1 MRIRH
6 CIIPVLLAALLCQW
20 TSGNLQPHR
29 LGFPLNGTLSLA
41 FLAGIWVMANEWG
54 KKEWM
59 RTLRSG
65 RMACTLLACIAVWC
79 VVGGLVSPHAQAR
92 WLSLMG
98 LTDFTTSW
106 PFVALLVLLLVHLAL
121 ATLHRLKHFGWH
133 SDGAFVCVH
142 GGLWMALA
150 SGLVGSTAYSD
161 YRAVVNRDESV
172 HFGFDSQGRRHP
184 LGYELQLADFS
195 IERNETDQSPVQ
207 YRASVLV
214 DDHPVELAVNAPHSV
229 RWDEDLY
236 LASFDTSAA
245 QPRYCIIQVV
255 RQPAKYATLAG
266 IALLMLGVGWTLL
279 GRHGTDGAGKAV

>member
-6 CIIPVLLAALLCQW
+6 CIIPLLLAALQYQW
-20 TSGNLQPHR
+20 AFGNIEPHR
-29 LGFPLNGTLSLA
+29 WGFPVNGALSLA
-41 FLAGIWVMANEWG
+41 FLAGIWVMNNEWG
-54 KKEWM
+54 EKEWL

-79 VVGGLVSPHAQAR
+79 VAGGLVPPHAQAR
-92 WLSLMG
+92 WLSLVG
-98 LTDFTTSW
+98 LKEFTTSW
-106 PFVALLVLLLVHLAL
+106 PFVTLLVLLLAHLAL
-121 ATLHRLKHFGWH
+121 VTLHRLKHFDCH
-133 SDGAFVCVH
+133 SDGAFMCVH
-142 GGLWMALA
+142 GGLWLALA

-172 HFGFDSQGRRHP
+172 HFAFDSQGRRHP
-184 LGYELQLADFS
+184 LGYGLQLADFS

-214 DDHPVELAVNAPHSV
+214 NEQPVDLAVNAPHAV

-245 QPRYCIIQVV
+245 KPRYCIIQVV

-266 IALLMLGVGWTLL
+266 ITLLMVGVGWTLL
-279 GRHGTDGAGKAV
+279 GRHGTRRSYKAG